1 MKIKLE
7 TERFFLREVDFCDE
21 NGMFELDSNPEVH
34 KYLGNKPVTN
44 IDQIRDYI
52 NNLKQQYLE
61 NGIARWAVIDKKT
74 NEFIGWSGIKLIKE
88 PINNR
93 TDFYEI
99 GYRLKEKHWG
109 KGIATETT
117 IALIKYSFEN
127 LQTDK
132 IYGICDIN
140 NSGSKNV
147 LLKSGLILIESFDYD
162 SVEHFWFEIAKSD
175 IKIEFI

>member
-21 NGMFELDSNPEVH
+21 SGMFELDSNPAVH
-34 KYLGNKPVTN
+34 KYLGNKPITN
-44 IDQIRDYI
+44 IDQVRAYI

-93 TDFYEI
+93 TNFYEI

-117 IALIKYSFEN
+117 VALIKYGFEN
-127 LQTDK
+127 LQTAR
-132 IYGICDIN
+132 IYAICDIN
-140 NSGSKNV
+140 NAGSKNV
-147 LLKSGLILIESFDYD
+147 LLKSGLTLIESFDYD
-162 SVEHFWFEIAKSD
+162 GVEHFWFEIAKSD
-175 IKIEFI
+175 AKI

>member
-34 KYLGNKPVTN
+34 KYLGSKPVTN
-44 IDQIRDYI
+44 IRQVRDYI

-88 PINNR
+88 SINNK

-109 KGIATETT
+109 KGIATETAV
-117 IALIKYSFEN
+117 ALIKYGFEN
-127 LQTDK
+127 LQTDR
-132 IYGICDIN
+132 IYAICDIDN
-140 NSGSKNV
+140 AGSKNV
-147 LLKSGLILIESFDYD
+147 LLKSGLTLIESFDYD
-162 SVEHFWFEIAKSD
+162 GVEHFWFEIAKSD
-175 IKIEFI
+175 AKIDLI